1 MERRGPAGHDIF
13 GNTEGTGE
21 MIKAPIKL
29 QDLRRRIYTKAK
41 AEPAWRFWG
50 LYVHVCKV
58 ETLRA
63 AYVMAKRN
71 NGAPGVD
78 GVTFEAIEAQGVEQ
92 FLEQMRDDLARR
104 TYCPQRVRRVEIPK
118 AGGKFRQL
126 SIPTIRD
133 RVVQGALKLV
143 LEPIFE
149 ADFQGGSFGYRPKR
163 SSRDA
168 LQRISEAILLKK
180 TLVIDLDLR
189 AYFDSVVHSV
199 LLAKVAQRVND
210 DDVMHL
216 LKLMLKSTGKRGVPQ
231 GGVISPLLSNLY
243 LNEVD
248 RMLERAKE
256 VTRQGRWDAVEY
268 ARFADDLVV
277 LVDAYPRHQWLRGA
291 VAKRLREEFSKLGVE
306 VNEEKTRVVDLV
318 KGESFGF
325 LGFEFRL
332 GRSRAGK
339 PMPVRVPQIKK
350 RSALLRRLKEVFRHS
365 RSQPLHG
372 VIARINPIL
381 RGWVNYFAIGNSS
394 RCFNYVRDWVEQRVR
409 RHLARARQRKGFGW
423 KRWSSRWLY
432 DTLGLFN
439 EYRVTYVRGESGSSA
454 IGLISPGAK

>member
-1 MERRGPAGHDIF
+1 MEQRGPAGHDIF
-13 GNTEGTGE
+13 GNKEGKGE
-21 MIKAPIKL
+21 MIKTPIKL
-29 QDLRRRIYTKAK
+29 QDLRRRIYAKAK
-41 AEPAWRFWG
+41 AEQVWRFWG
-50 LYVHVCKV
+50 LYVHVCKE

-63 AYVMAKRN
+63 AYAMAKKN

-78 GVTFEAIEAQGVEQ
+78 GVTFEAIEAQGVEP
-92 FLEQMRDDLARR
+92 FLEQIRDDLTRR

-118 AGGKFRQL
+118 AGGKLRQL

-149 ADFQGGSFGYRPKR
+149 ADFQAGSFGYRPKR
-163 SSRDA
+163 SPRDA
-168 LQRISEAILLKK
+168 LRRVSEAILLKK
-180 TLVIDLDLR
+180 THVIDLDLR
-189 AYFDSVVHSV
+189 AYFDSVKHNV

-216 LKLMLKSTGKRGVPQ
+216 LKLMLKSTGKRGVSQ
-231 GGVISPLLSNLY
+231 GGPISPLLSNLY

-277 LVDAYPRHQWLRGA
+277 LVDSHPRHQWLRGA

-306 VNEEKTRVVDLV
+306 VNEDKTRVVDLV

-325 LGFEFRL
+325 LGFQFRL

-350 RSALLRRLKEVFRHS
+350 RSALLCKLKAVFRRS
-365 RSQPLHG
+365 RSQPVHG
-372 VIARINPIL
+372 TIAKINPIL
-381 RGWVNYFAIGNSS
+381 RGWVTYFAIGNAS
-394 RCFNYVRDWVEQRVR
+394 RCFKYVRDWVEQRVR

-432 DTLGLFN
+432 ETLGLFN
-439 EYRVTYVRGESGSSA
+439 EYRVTYARSESGSST
-454 IGLISPGAK
+454 IGLISRGAK